1 MVDVVNGLTSGT
13 TTTPQKTDSAAMISS
28 DFQTFLLM
36 LTTQMQ
42 NQDPLNPIESSDY
55 AVQLATFSGVEQ
67 QVKSNQL
74 LEGLSAQIGLLGM
87 AQFASWVGME
97 ARAAAP
103 VLFDGVTPVTLSPNP
118 HVGASR
124 AVLVTVNALGQEAD
138 RRDVAVS
145 TEPVNW
151 TGTSS
156 TGTAFMP
163 GKYSFYL
170 ESYDASGAQLSNEM
184 VEAYATITEAR
195 GGAGGTTLV
204 LSGGATVAADAITAI
219 RAPTGANQM

>member
-1 MVDVVNGLTSGT
+1 MDNAVTGLTSA
-13 TTTPQKTDSAAMISS
+13 TPTATGQASKSAAMISS

-74 LEGLSAQIGLLGM
+74 LESLSAQMGLLGM

-103 VLFDGVTPVTLSPNP
+103 VLYDGATPVTLSPNP
-118 HVGASR
+118 PQGASR

-145 TEPVNW
+145 SDLITW
-151 TGTSS
+151 AGSTS
-156 TGTAFMP
+156 TGAAFMP
-163 GKYSFYL
+163 GQYSFYL
-170 ESYDASGAQLSNEM
+170 ESFDANGIMLGNDV
-184 VEAYATITEAR
+184 VETYSTITEAR
-195 GGAGGTTLV
+195 GGGGGGTTLV
-204 LSGGATVAADAITAI
+204 LAGGATVGTDAVSAL
-219 RAPTGANQM
+219 RAPRSAN